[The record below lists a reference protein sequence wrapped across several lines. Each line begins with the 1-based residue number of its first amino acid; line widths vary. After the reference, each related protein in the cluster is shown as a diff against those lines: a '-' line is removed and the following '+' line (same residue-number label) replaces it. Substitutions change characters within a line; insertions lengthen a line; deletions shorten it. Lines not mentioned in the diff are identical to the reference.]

1 MQSHSLIFGASHWRL
16 TGIRGGWEL
25 ILRREILNR
34 ENTVSRD
41 PLILVIWW
49 ILYLASKFVLCK
61 YSRISSPLATRNVC
75 LTVLRCIF
83 RTCVSYLACV
93 QPWAPLSPGFC

>member
-1 MQSHSLIFGASHWRL
+1 MQSHSVIFGASHWRL
-16 TGIRGGWEL
+16 TGIKGGWEL

-49 ILYLASKFVLCK
+49 IL
-61 YSRISSPLATRNVC
+61 
-75 LTVLRCIF
+75 
-83 RTCVSYLACV
+83 
-93 QPWAPLSPGFC
+93 